1 MEFKRKLYPRGS
13 SFETT
18 LPKPLLFKLN
28 LQKKNSVI
36 FIYDQKKDRWYLDFE
51 EEKSWAKI

>member
-1 MEFKRKLYPRGS
+1 MEFRRKIYARGS

-28 LQKKNSVI
+28 VRKKNVAI
-36 FIYDQKKDRWYLDFE
+36 FRYDVKQDRWYVDFE
-51 EEKSWAKI
+51 EERR